1 MNLKKWTIDSVS
13 HRFVAL
19 FFAVVF
25 LSASKVCP
33 QEAVVDSVTCHVDL
47 TEQAEP
53 VSESKYEQRLRRHQ
67 SWVQKM
73 IPDILVFQYAGGIGT
88 YNLGVG
94 WDYGKHDRWETHFL
108 VGFIPSRY
116 NLNHYWTTT
125 LRECYVPW
133 RVDVNPY
140 IRMQPLVVQLSIN
153 SILHG
158 DFWASEPDRYP
169 HGYYSFSSR
178 VRFHLGLGQRFT
190 YKIPQEKRY
199 LSREVSL
206 YYEVS
211 TCDLYVRQK
220 IRNRSIPLRDIV
232 ILSVGAIWKI

>member
-1 MNLKKWTIDSVS
+1 MNLKKWTTDSVS
-13 HRFVAL
+13 RRFVAL

-25 LSASKVCP
+25 LSVARVCP
-33 QEAVVDSVTCHVDL
+33 QEAVVDSVTCHTDL
-47 TEQAEP
+47 TEPAEP
-53 VSESKYEQRLRRHQ
+53 VPESKYEKRLRRHQ
-67 SWVQKM
+67 SWAQKM

-88 YNLGVG
+88 YNIGVG
-94 WDYGKHDRWETHFL
+94 WDYGKSDRWETHFL

-133 RVDVNPY
+133 RVDVNQY

-199 LSREVSL
+199 LSREVSV

>member
-1 MNLKKWTIDSVS
+1 MNLRKLITDSVL
-13 HRFVAL
+13 RRRIVA
-19 FFAVVF
+19 AVMTLG
-25 LSASKVCP
+25 LSVPCIYS
-33 QEAVVDSVTCHVDL
+33 QEAAESAVAVDTVASSM
-47 TEQAEP
+47 QP
-53 VSESKYEQRLRRHQ
+53 VAESKYEKRLKRHQ

-73 IPDILVFQYAGGIGT
+73 IPDIFVFQYAGGIGT

-94 WDYGKHDRWETHFL
+94 WDYGKHDRWETHFII
-108 VGFIPSRY
+108 GFIPSRY

-133 RVDVNPY
+133 RVDVNEY
-140 IRMQPLVVQLSIN
+140 VRTQPLVVQFSIN

-190 YKIPQEKRY
+190 YKIPHEKRY

-220 IRNRSIPLRDIV
+220 IKNRSIPLRDIV

>member
-1 MNLKKWTIDSVS
+1 MNLRKLITDSVL
-13 HRFVAL
+13 RRRIVA
-19 FFAVVF
+19 AVMTLG
-25 LSASKVCP
+25 LSVPCIYSQEPAESAVAVDTVASSMQLV
-33 QEAVVDSVTCHVDL
+33 A
-47 TEQAEP
+47 
-53 VSESKYEQRLRRHQ
+53 ESKYEKRLKRHQ

-73 IPDILVFQYAGGIGT
+73 IPDILVIQYAGGIGT

-94 WDYGKHDRWETHFL
+94 WDYGKHDRWETHFII
-108 VGFIPSRY
+108 GFIPSCY

-133 RVDVNPY
+133 RVDVNEY
-140 IRMQPLVVQLSIN
+140 VRTQPLVVQFSIN

-190 YKIPQEKRY
+190 YKIPHEKRY

-220 IRNRSIPLRDIV
+220 IKNRSIPLRDIV